1 MDVSKISSA
10 IQSGLTGYKAAE
22 QGVAEAAQNINRLNT
37 ERDRVAQ
44 AAEADSANNLQTGES
59 GLLNQRPGVSLE
71 AEAVNLVVNEY
82 LAKANI
88 NTIKTAD
95 EMLGS
100 LVDTKV

>member
-1 MDVSKISSA
+1 MDISKVSSA

-37 ERDRVAQ
+37 ERDRVAETVETN
-44 AAEADSANNLQTGES
+44 AVNSVEGSV
-59 GLLNQRPGVSLE
+59 LNQRESVSLE

>member
-1 MDVSKISSA
+1 MDISKVSSA
-10 IQSGLTGYKAAE
+10 IQSGLTGYKAVE

-37 ERDRVAQ
+37 ERDRVAETIETN
-44 AAEADSANNLQTGES
+44 AVNSVEGSV
-59 GLLNQRPGVSLE
+59 LNQRESVSLE